1 MHGKQATTVSTG
13 SRQSTRTR
21 PPRMFTL
28 TGAAGGEEGSVG
40 KRQQCDWSPREDSWE
55 ESVFTW
61 YEQLAQSPVPRR
73 IVADQEALIGR
84 LPDGYA
90 ERDDRDAPSSLP
102 DEPVRALRQ

>member
-1 MHGKQATTVSTG
+1 MS
-13 SRQSTRTR
+13 
-21 PPRMFTL
+21 TL

-61 YEQLAQSPVPRR
+61 YEQFERSSLRQR
-73 IVADQEALIGR
+73 IVAEQQAPIGP

-90 ERDDRDAPSSLP
+90 ERDDRDAPSKLP
-102 DEPVRALRQ
+102 DKPTRALHQ